1 MLTRLSIEHTSSCY
15 DSYVNNETAKEG
27 IMPFIPKYVCSC
39 AKSITPTRILQRM
52 KLSKFQESLY
62 NSMSHLSIDALQ
74 FVSKYLLKYRLTKE
88 KKPHTMSTTTNIGP
102 EMIETTR

>member
-1 MLTRLSIEHTSSCY
+1 MLTRLSIKHTSSCY

-74 FVSKYLLKYRLTKE
+74 FLSKYRLKYRGTKE
-88 KKPHTMSTTTNIGP
+88 KIPHNMATTTNIGP
-102 EMIETTR
+102 EMIEMTR